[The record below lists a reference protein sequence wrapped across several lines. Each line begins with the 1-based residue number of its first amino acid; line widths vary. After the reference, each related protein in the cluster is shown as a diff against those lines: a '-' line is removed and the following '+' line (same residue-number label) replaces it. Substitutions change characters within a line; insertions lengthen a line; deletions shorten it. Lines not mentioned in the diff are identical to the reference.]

1 MLRERHRKTVA
12 LRTHLKRANDN
23 PMVCDLQKIVQC
35 ILLTIYSGMDKIGGT
50 LLQISKSLLNIY
62 GHLRRES
69 MRSYVFQRLIYMIFL
84 LWLVSIVTFVVI
96 QLPPGDYLST
106 YISRLEQAGE
116 ELSDEE
122 VQNLRRQYGL
132 DLPIYLRYF
141 KWFGQV
147 LQGEFGFSFDWQEP
161 VKDIIGERLALTFTI
176 AILSA
181 IFTFAVAIPIGIYS
195 ATHQYSIGDYIVSI
209 IGFIGL
215 AIPNFMLALIMLY
228 VAWKSYGLNLTGLF
242 SPEYLDAP
250 WNLAKIGDLM
260 LHLPIPIIVVG
271 TSGTAGMIRVL
282 RGTLLDELNK
292 QYVITARSK
301 GVGEVKLLFK
311 YPVRVALN
319 PIVSGLAWLFP
330 SLISGGTITAIVLG
344 LPTAGPMLYRALI
357 TQDTFLTATLLM
369 FVTILTVIGTTVSDI
384 LLVVVDPRIRMER
397 AAN

>member
-1 MLRERHRKTVA
+1 MK
-12 LRTHLKRANDN
+12 KY
-23 PMVCDLQKIVQC
+23 IV
-35 ILLTIYSGMDKIGGT
+35 
-50 LLQISKSLLNIY
+50 
-62 GHLRRES
+62 
-69 MRSYVFQRLIYMIFL
+69 QRLIYMLFV
-84 LWLVSIVTFVVI
+84 LWLVSVVTFVVI

-106 YISRLEQAGE
+106 YISRLEQVGQD
-116 ELSDEE
+116 LTDEE
-122 VQNLRRQYGL
+122 VEKLREQYGL
-132 DLPIYLRYF
+132 NLPLFSRYI
-141 KWFGQV
+141 KWIGQV
-147 LQGEFGFSFDWQEP
+147 LQGEFGFSFDWQQP

-181 IFTFAVAIPIGIYS
+181 VFTFAVAIPIGIYS
-195 ATHQYSIGDYIVSI
+195 ATHQYSVGDYIFSI

-228 VAWKSYGLNLTGLF
+228 IAWKSFGLNLTGLF
-242 SPEYLDAP
+242 SPDYLDAP
-250 WNLAKIGDLM
+250 WDLAKLGNL
-260 LHLPIPIIVVG
+260 LTHLPIPIIVVG
-271 TSGTAGMIRVL
+271 TGGTAGMIRVL

-319 PIVSGLAWLFP
+319 PIVSSIAWLFP
-330 SLISGGTITAIVLG
+330 SLVSGGTITAIVLG

-369 FVTILTVIGTTVSDI
+369 FVTVLTVIGTTVSDM

-397 AAN
+397 AAS

>member
-1 MLRERHRKTVA
+1 MKH
-12 LRTHLKRANDN
+12 
-23 PMVCDLQKIVQC
+23 
-35 ILLTIYSGMDKIGGT
+35 
-50 LLQISKSLLNIY
+50 
-62 GHLRRES
+62 
-69 MRSYVFQRLIYMIFL
+69 YVFQRLIYMFFVF
-84 LWLVSIVTFVVI
+84 WLVSVVTFVII

-116 ELSDEE
+116 ELSEE
-122 VQNLRRQYGL
+122 EAANLRRQYGL
-132 DLPIYLRYF
+132 DQPLFARYL
-141 KWFGQV
+141 KWIGQV
-147 LQGEFGFSFDWQEP
+147 LQGEFGFSFDWQKP
-161 VKDIIGERLALTFTI
+161 IKDIIGERLALTFTI
-176 AILSA
+176 AILST

-195 ATHQYSIGDYIVSI
+195 ATHQYSVGDYVVSI

-228 VAWKSYGLNLTGLF
+228 IAWKNYGLNLTGLF

-250 WNLAKIGDLM
+250 WDMAKVGDLL
-260 LHLPIPIIVVG
+260 LHLPIPVIVN
-271 TSGTAGMIRVL
+271 GTAGTAGLIRVM

-330 SLISGGTITAIVLG
+330 SLISAGTITAWVLG
-344 LPTAGPMLYRALI
+344 LPTAGPMLVRALI
-357 TQDTFLTATLLM
+357 TQDTFLSATLLM

-397 AAN
+397 AAS

>member
-1 MLRERHRKTVA
+1 MKH
-12 LRTHLKRANDN
+12 
-23 PMVCDLQKIVQC
+23 
-35 ILLTIYSGMDKIGGT
+35 
-50 LLQISKSLLNIY
+50 
-62 GHLRRES
+62 
-69 MRSYVFQRLIYMIFL
+69 YVFQRVIYMFFVF
-84 LWLVSIVTFVVI
+84 WLVSVVTFIII

-116 ELSDEE
+116 ELSEE
-122 VQNLRRQYGL
+122 EAANLRRQYGL
-132 DLPIYLRYF
+132 DQPLFARYV
-141 KWFGQV
+141 KWIGQV
-147 LQGEFGFSFDWQEP
+147 LRGEFGFSFDWQKPIRE
-161 VKDIIGERLALTFTI
+161 IIGERLALTFTI
-176 AILSA
+176 ALLST

-195 ATHQYSIGDYIVSI
+195 ATHQYSLGDYVVSI

-228 VAWKSYGLNLTGLF
+228 IAWKNYGLNLTGLF

-250 WNLAKIGDLM
+250 WNMAKVGDLL
-260 LHLPIPIIVVG
+260 LHLPIPVIVN
-271 TSGTAGMIRVL
+271 GTAGTAGLIRVM

-330 SLISGGTITAIVLG
+330 SLISAGTITAWVLG
-344 LPTAGPMLYRALI
+344 LPTAGPMLVRALI
-357 TQDTFLTATLLM
+357 TQDTFLSATLLM

-397 AAN
+397 AAS

>member
-1 MLRERHRKTVA
+1 MKH
-12 LRTHLKRANDN
+12 
-23 PMVCDLQKIVQC
+23 
-35 ILLTIYSGMDKIGGT
+35 
-50 LLQISKSLLNIY
+50 
-62 GHLRRES
+62 
-69 MRSYVFQRLIYMIFL
+69 YVFQRIIYMFFVF
-84 LWLVSIVTFVVI
+84 WLVSVVTFVII

-116 ELSDEE
+116 ELSEE
-122 VQNLRRQYGL
+122 EALNLRRQYGL
-132 DLPIYLRYF
+132 DQPLFARYV
-141 KWFGQV
+141 KWIGQV
-147 LQGEFGFSFDWQEP
+147 LQGEFGFSFDWQKP
-161 VKDIIGERLALTFTI
+161 IKDIIGERLALTFTI
-176 AILSA
+176 AILST

-195 ATHQYSIGDYIVSI
+195 ATHQYSVGDYVVSI

-228 VAWKSYGLNLTGLF
+228 VAWKNYGLNLTGLF

-250 WNLAKIGDLM
+250 WDIAKVGDLL
-260 LHLPIPIIVVG
+260 LHLPIPVIVN
-271 TSGTAGMIRVL
+271 GTAGTAGLIRVM

-330 SLISGGTITAIVLG
+330 SLISAGTITAWVLG
-344 LPTAGPMLYRALI
+344 LPTAGPMLVRSLI
-357 TQDTFLTATLLM
+357 TQDTFLSATLLM

-397 AAN
+397 AAS

>member
-1 MLRERHRKTVA
+1 MKH
-12 LRTHLKRANDN
+12 
-23 PMVCDLQKIVQC
+23 
-35 ILLTIYSGMDKIGGT
+35 
-50 LLQISKSLLNIY
+50 
-62 GHLRRES
+62 
-69 MRSYVFQRLIYMIFL
+69 YVFQRLIYMFFVF
-84 LWLVSIVTFVVI
+84 WLVSVVTFVII

-116 ELSDEE
+116 ELSEE
-122 VQNLRRQYGL
+122 EAMNLRRQYGL
-132 DLPIYLRYF
+132 DQPLFARYV
-141 KWFGQV
+141 KWIGQV
-147 LQGEFGFSFDWQEP
+147 LRGEFGFSFDWQKP
-161 VKDIIGERLALTFTI
+161 IKDIIGERLALTFTI
-176 AILSA
+176 AILST

-195 ATHQYSIGDYIVSI
+195 ATHQYSVGDYIVSI

-228 VAWKSYGLNLTGLF
+228 IAWKNYGLNLTGLF

-250 WNLAKIGDLM
+250 WDMAKVGDLL
-260 LHLPIPIIVVG
+260 LHLPIPVIVN
-271 TSGTAGMIRVL
+271 GTAGTAGLIRVM

-330 SLISGGTITAIVLG
+330 SLISAGTITAWVLG
-344 LPTAGPMLYRALI
+344 LPTAGPMLVRALI
-357 TQDTFLTATLLM
+357 TQDTFLSATLLM

-397 AAN
+397 AAS

>member
-1 MLRERHRKTVA
+1 MKH
-12 LRTHLKRANDN
+12 
-23 PMVCDLQKIVQC
+23 
-35 ILLTIYSGMDKIGGT
+35 
-50 LLQISKSLLNIY
+50 
-62 GHLRRES
+62 
-69 MRSYVFQRLIYMIFL
+69 YVFQRIIYMFFVF
-84 LWLVSIVTFVVI
+84 WLVSVVTFVII

-116 ELSDEE
+116 ELSEE
-122 VQNLRRQYGL
+122 EALNLRRQYGL
-132 DLPIYLRYF
+132 DQPLFARYV
-141 KWFGQV
+141 KWIGQV
-147 LQGEFGFSFDWQEP
+147 LRGEFGFSFDWQKPIRE
-161 VKDIIGERLALTFTI
+161 IIGERLALTFTI
-176 AILSA
+176 AILST

-195 ATHQYSIGDYIVSI
+195 ATHQYSLGDYVVSI

-228 VAWKSYGLNLTGLF
+228 VAWKNYGLNLTGLF

-250 WNLAKIGDLM
+250 WDIAKVGDLL
-260 LHLPIPIIVVG
+260 LHLPIPVIVN
-271 TSGTAGMIRVL
+271 GTAGTAGLIRVM

-330 SLISGGTITAIVLG
+330 SLISAGTITAWVLG
-344 LPTAGPMLYRALI
+344 LPTAGPMLVRSLI
-357 TQDTFLTATLLM
+357 TQDTFLSATLLM

-397 AAN
+397 AAS

>member
-1 MLRERHRKTVA
+1 MK
-12 LRTHLKRANDN
+12 
-23 PMVCDLQKIVQC
+23 Q
-35 ILLTIYSGMDKIGGT
+35 
-50 LLQISKSLLNIY
+50 
-62 GHLRRES
+62 
-69 MRSYVFQRLIYMIFL
+69 YVFQRLIYMVFL
-84 LWLVSIVTFVVI
+84 LWLVSVVTFVVI

-116 ELSDEE
+116 DLSDEE
-122 VQNLRRQYGL
+122 VENLRRQYGL
-132 DLPIYLRYF
+132 DLPLYLRYF

-147 LQGEFGFSFDWQEP
+147 LQGEFGFSFDWQQP

-181 IFTFAVAIPIGIYS
+181 VFTYAVAIPIGIYS
-195 ATHQYSIGDYIVSI
+195 ATHQYSLGDYVVSF
-209 IGFIGL
+209 IGFLGL

-228 VAWKSYGLNLTGLF
+228 VAWKGYGLNLTGLF

-250 WNLAKIGDLM
+250 WSLAKIGDLL
-260 LHLPIPIIVVG
+260 LHLPIPVIVI
-271 TSGTAGMIRVL
+271 GTAGTAGLIRIM

-330 SLISGGTITAIVLG
+330 SLISSGTITALVLG
-344 LPTAGPMLYRALI
+344 LPTAGPMMLRALI
-357 TQDTFLTATLLM
+357 TQDTFLSATLLM

-397 AAN
+397 AAT

>member
-1 MLRERHRKTVA
+1 MKH
-12 LRTHLKRANDN
+12 
-23 PMVCDLQKIVQC
+23 
-35 ILLTIYSGMDKIGGT
+35 
-50 LLQISKSLLNIY
+50 
-62 GHLRRES
+62 
-69 MRSYVFQRLIYMIFL
+69 YVFQRLVYMFFVF
-84 LWLVSIVTFVVI
+84 WLVSVVTFVII

-116 ELSDEE
+116 ELSEE
-122 VQNLRRQYGL
+122 EAANLRRQYGL
-132 DLPIYLRYF
+132 DQPLYARYL
-141 KWFGQV
+141 KWIGQV
-147 LQGEFGFSFDWQEP
+147 LQGEFGFSFDWQKP
-161 VKDIIGERLALTFTI
+161 IKDIIGERLALTFTI
-176 AILSA
+176 AILST

-195 ATHQYSIGDYIVSI
+195 ATHQYSVGDYIVSI

-228 VAWKSYGLNLTGLF
+228 IAWKNYGLNLTGLF

-250 WNLAKIGDLM
+250 WNLAKVGDLL
-260 LHLPIPIIVVG
+260 LHLPIPVIVN
-271 TSGTAGMIRVL
+271 GTAGTAGLIRVM

-330 SLISGGTITAIVLG
+330 SLISAGTITAWVLG
-344 LPTAGPMLYRALI
+344 LPTAGPMLVRALI
-357 TQDTFLTATLLM
+357 TQDTFLSATLLM

-397 AAN
+397 AAS

>member
-1 MLRERHRKTVA
+1 MKH
-12 LRTHLKRANDN
+12 
-23 PMVCDLQKIVQC
+23 
-35 ILLTIYSGMDKIGGT
+35 
-50 LLQISKSLLNIY
+50 
-62 GHLRRES
+62 
-69 MRSYVFQRLIYMIFL
+69 YVFQRLIYMFFVF
-84 LWLVSIVTFVVI
+84 WLVSVVTFVII

-116 ELSDEE
+116 ELSEE
-122 VQNLRRQYGL
+122 EALNLRRQYGL
-132 DLPIYLRYF
+132 DQPLFARYL
-141 KWFGQV
+141 KWIGQV
-147 LQGEFGFSFDWQEP
+147 LQGEFGFSFDWQKP
-161 VKDIIGERLALTFTI
+161 IKDIIGERLALTFTI
-176 AILSA
+176 AILST

-195 ATHQYSIGDYIVSI
+195 ATHQYSVGDYVVSI

-228 VAWKSYGLNLTGLF
+228 IAWKNYGLNLTGLF

-250 WNLAKIGDLM
+250 WDMAKVGDLL
-260 LHLPIPIIVVG
+260 LHLPIPVIVN
-271 TSGTAGMIRVL
+271 GTAGTAGLIRVM

-330 SLISGGTITAIVLG
+330 SLISAGTITAWVLG
-344 LPTAGPMLYRALI
+344 LPTAGPMLVRALI
-357 TQDTFLTATLLM
+357 TQDTFLSATLLM

-397 AAN
+397 AAS

>member
-1 MLRERHRKTVA
+1 M
-12 LRTHLKRANDN
+12 KRDRMKN
-23 PMVCDLQKIVQC
+23 
-35 ILLTIYSGMDKIGGT
+35 
-50 LLQISKSLLNIY
+50 
-62 GHLRRES
+62 
-69 MRSYVFQRLIYMIFL
+69 YVFQRLIYMIFL
-84 LWLVSIVTFVVI
+84 LWLVSVVTFVVI

-116 ELSDEE
+116 ELSEEE
-122 VQNLRRQYGL
+122 VENLRRQYGL
-132 DLPIYLRYF
+132 DLPLFARYF
-141 KWFGQV
+141 KWFAQV
-147 LQGEFGFSFDWQEP
+147 LQGEFGFSFDWQQP

-181 IFTFAVAIPIGIYS
+181 VFTYAVAIPIGIYS
-195 ATHQYSIGDYIVSI
+195 ATRQYSLGDYIVSF
-209 IGFIGL
+209 IGFLGL

-228 VAWKSYGLNLTGLF
+228 IAWKGYGLNLTGLF

-250 WNLAKIGDLM
+250 WSWAKAGDLL
-260 LHLPIPIIVVG
+260 LHLPIPVIVI
-271 TSGTAGMIRVL
+271 GTAGTAGLIRIM

-330 SLISGGTITAIVLG
+330 SLISSGTITAWVLG
-344 LPTAGPMLYRALI
+344 LPTAGPMMLRALI
-357 TQDTFLTATLLM
+357 TQDTFLSATLLM

>member
-1 MLRERHRKTVA
+1 MKH
-12 LRTHLKRANDN
+12 
-23 PMVCDLQKIVQC
+23 
-35 ILLTIYSGMDKIGGT
+35 
-50 LLQISKSLLNIY
+50 
-62 GHLRRES
+62 
-69 MRSYVFQRLIYMIFL
+69 YVFQRIIYMFFVF
-84 LWLVSIVTFVVI
+84 WLVSVVTFVII

-106 YISRLEQAGE
+106 YIRRLEQAGE
-116 ELSDEE
+116 ELSEE
-122 VQNLRRQYGL
+122 EALNLRRQYGL
-132 DLPIYLRYF
+132 DQPLFARYV
-141 KWFGQV
+141 KWIGQV
-147 LQGEFGFSFDWQEP
+147 LRGEFGFSFDWQKP
-161 VKDIIGERLALTFTI
+161 IKDIIGERLALTFTI
-176 AILSA
+176 AILST

-195 ATHQYSIGDYIVSI
+195 ATHQYSVGDYVVSI

-228 VAWKSYGLNLTGLF
+228 VAWKNYGLNLTGLF

-250 WNLAKIGDLM
+250 WNLAKVGDLL
-260 LHLPIPIIVVG
+260 LHLPIPVIVN
-271 TSGTAGMIRVL
+271 GTAGTAGLIRVM

-330 SLISGGTITAIVLG
+330 SLISAGTITAWVLG
-344 LPTAGPMLYRALI
+344 LPTAGPMLVRSLI
-357 TQDTFLTATLLM
+357 TQDTFLSATLLM

-397 AAN
+397 AAS

>member
-1 MLRERHRKTVA
+1 MKH
-12 LRTHLKRANDN
+12 
-23 PMVCDLQKIVQC
+23 
-35 ILLTIYSGMDKIGGT
+35 
-50 LLQISKSLLNIY
+50 
-62 GHLRRES
+62 
-69 MRSYVFQRLIYMIFL
+69 YVFQRLIYMFFVF
-84 LWLVSIVTFVVI
+84 WLVSVVTFVII

-116 ELSDEE
+116 ELSEE
-122 VQNLRRQYGL
+122 EALNLRRQYGL
-132 DLPIYLRYF
+132 DQPLFARYM
-141 KWFGQV
+141 KWIGQV
-147 LQGEFGFSFDWQEP
+147 LKGEFGFSFDWQKP
-161 VKDIIGERLALTFTI
+161 IKAIIGERLALTFTI
-176 AILSA
+176 AILST

-195 ATHQYSIGDYIVSI
+195 ATHQYSVGDYVVSI

-228 VAWKSYGLNLTGLF
+228 IAWKNYGLNLTGLF

-250 WNLAKIGDLM
+250 WGVAKVGDLL
-260 LHLPIPIIVVG
+260 LHLPIPVIVN
-271 TSGTAGMIRVL
+271 GTAGTAGLIRVM

-330 SLISGGTITAIVLG
+330 SLISAGTITAWVLG
-344 LPTAGPMLYRALI
+344 LPTAGPMLVRALI
-357 TQDTFLTATLLM
+357 TQDTFLSATLLM

-397 AAN
+397 AAS